1 MKDSQKFLSIVIP
14 IASADRH
21 IKNLENWIRNED
33 FEDVEIFLIHDR
45 KEKESSDSLLEL
57 ISNFPN
63 ISICLESAEFNSP
76 GLARNVG
83 IRKASGRWVTF
94 LDADDYQHT
103 EDIKEAIRQNKNA
116 DMIIGQFQRIYS
128 TGKQAKTVNTNLVS
142 EIWMDPGFW
151 RIAYSRDLLL
161 GINFSSLKMGEDIV
175 FLADILREKRNI
187 AFSSGIFYD
196 YFVGSPF
203 QSSTNRNNFGDLAKA
218 IQSIMEKN
226 PEWPT
231 HKNDLGFL
239 NRLALSYLK
248 HSLEIKNLLGFT
260 FALWVLS
267 RVYFYFLIEIL
278 SKCLRGFRL

>member
-1 MKDSQKFLSIVIP
+1 MKDFKKFLSIIIP
-14 IASADRH
+14 IATPDRYLR
-21 IKNLENWIRNED
+21 NLENWIRNED

-45 KEKESSDSLLEL
+45 KENESSDSLLEL

-63 ISICLESAEFNSP
+63 VSIRLESAEFNSP
-76 GLARNVG
+76 GLARNAG

-103 EDIKEAIRQNKNA
+103 ENIKEAIRQNKNA
-116 DMIIGQFQRIYS
+116 DLIVGQFQRIYS
-128 TGKQAKTVNTNLVS
+128 TGKQAKTVNTNSVS

-161 GINFSSLKMGEDIV
+161 GMNFSSLRMGEDIV
-175 FLADILREKRNI
+175 FLADILREKRKL
-187 AFSSGIFYD
+187 AFSNVIFYD
-196 YFVGSPF
+196 YLVGSPF
-203 QSSTNRNNFGDLAKA
+203 QSSTNPNNFRDLAEA
-218 IQSIMEKN
+218 INLIMRKN

-248 HSLEIKNLLGFT
+248 HSYVIKNLFGFT

-267 RVYFYFLIEIL
+267 RVYFYFLTKNLIER
-278 SKCLRGFRL
+278 LRGFRS